1 MGGICDI
8 RSESIQDREVDFTK
22 KSQTNNNHHNETVDQ
37 ESIRGL
43 KSTYNKHENNTIK
56 EENDEQSNMDAAH
69 HDKHMTFH
77 NKESERQKERESDEM
92 NNENNNEAAVLF
104 KNDAAF
110 NNIATDEVICIDQE
124 ENNQKEDSE
133 EEFEV
138 KVDRK
143 TDNLTVNKAKP
154 EVYSITHGLNKELQK
169 YKL

>member
-22 KSQTNNNHHNETVDQ
+22 KSQINNNETIDH

-56 EENDEQSNMDAAH
+56 EENDEQSIMDAAH
-69 HDKHMTFH
+69 HDKHLTFH
-77 NKESERQKERESDEM
+77 NKESKRQKERESDEM
-92 NNENNNEAAVLF
+92 NNKNNNEAAVLF